1 MLNRVCLTA
10 LGLTLWATLPVG
22 AEIQKG
28 VMSVRGAEMS

>member
-10 LGLTLWATLPVG
+10 MGLSLWAAVPAG
-22 AEIQKG
+22 AEILNG